1 MKPTETEIELLLRAA
16 PQPRPPAGLKERLLQ
31 EIPPPFRNLNAK
43 QPQPVPLVP
52 SRTTPQADEPRS
64 WPGWL
69 VDWWPALTAA
79 CLALACLAVLAVQHT
94 ELNQLRRQ
102 VNEMKRDLAAPV
114 QEFSPPAA
122 APLSATSMTVP
133 HSRADLERLRG
144 LKQQLAG
151 EVTALEV
158 LRMENEKLRAQALS
172 RSGLAPEEVQPMLDA
187 RAKARSIA
195 CVNNL
200 KQLGLAVRIW
210 ASSHGGFLPPDFL
223 SLSNELVSPKIL
235 VCPEDTERQA
245 AADWSGFTPANVS
258 YEFLAP
264 SGHET
269 EPTRVVFRCPLHGHV
284 CLADGSVQQKVA
296 KEQPERLVWLEGKLY
311 LGPSPLAP
319 LTPGAAPQ
327 IPQIQMDPRMR
338 ERYGLLPD
346 ASSTGSPPAQF
357 PVIMPEFLRR
367 YDLLPTN
374 HPGAAQ
380 AEEPAP
386 AP

>member
-1 MKPTETEIELLLRAA
+1 MKPTESEIELLLRAA
-16 PQPRPPAGLKERLLQ
+16 PQPPPPAGLKERLLQ
-31 EIPPPFRNLNAK
+31 EIPPPVRSLNARR
-43 QPQPVPLVP
+43 PLGLAP
-52 SRTTPQADEPRS
+52 PRTTTPAGEPRT
-64 WPGWL
+64 WPDWL
-69 VDWWPALTAA
+69 VNWWPALAAA
-79 CLALACLAVLAVQHT
+79 CLALACLAVLAAQHA
-94 ELNQLRRQ
+94 ELNELRRQ
-102 VNEMKRDLAAPV
+102 VNELKRDLATPAQESSLPATAP
-114 QEFSPPAA
+114 FN
-122 APLSATSMTVP
+122 ATGLTVP

-151 EVTALEV
+151 EVTALEA
-158 LRMENEKLRAQALS
+158 LQAENEKLRARALS
-172 RSGLAPEEVQPMLDA
+172 QSGLAPEEVQPMLDA
-187 RAKARSIA
+187 RAKARGIA

-210 ASSHGGFLPPDFL
+210 ASSHGGLLPPDLL

-235 VCPEDTERQA
+235 VCPEDTGRPA
-245 AADWSGFTPANVS
+245 AADWGGFTPANVS

-264 SGHET
+264 SGDET

-284 CLADGSVQQKVA
+284 GLADGSVQQSVA
-296 KEQPERLVWLEGKLY
+296 KEQPERLVWQEGKLY
-311 LGPSPLAP
+311 LGPPPLAP

-357 PVIMPEFLRR
+357 PVIRPDILRR

-374 HPGAAQ
+374 HPGASQ